1 LTGLLFD
8 AIIDTYKHT
17 REHTMAKVNYDAF
30 RSFDINE
37 CCDHFDSEKQ
47 SNWKKIGKFIVADG
61 QEYAQVLVD
70 EFDYDREDVGDGEY
84 LAFEAGVKYALTKM
98 NIAFEAAG
106 LDLEVKEADLVE
118 SMGYMLV
125 LADDE
130 PEDFV
135 KRVMKKPVLHVESWV

>member
-1 LTGLLFD
+1 
-8 AIIDTYKHT
+8 
-17 REHTMAKVNYDAF
+17 MANINYDAF
-30 RSFDINE
+30 ASFDINE
-37 CCDHFDSEKQ
+37 CCEHFDSEKQ

-70 EFDYDREDVGDGEY
+70 EFDYEREDVGDGEY

-106 LDLEVKEADLVE
+106 LDLQVCQADLVE
-118 SMGYMLV
+118 SMGFVLV
-125 LADDE
+125 RADDE

-135 KRVMKKPVLHVESWV
+135 KRVLKKPVMMVDSWI

>member
-1 LTGLLFD
+1 
-8 AIIDTYKHT
+8 
-17 REHTMAKVNYDAF
+17 MAKVNYDAF

-118 SMGYMLV
+118 SMGFMLV
-125 LADDE
+125 RTDDE

-135 KRVMKKPVLHVESWV
+135 KRVMKKPVLMVESWID